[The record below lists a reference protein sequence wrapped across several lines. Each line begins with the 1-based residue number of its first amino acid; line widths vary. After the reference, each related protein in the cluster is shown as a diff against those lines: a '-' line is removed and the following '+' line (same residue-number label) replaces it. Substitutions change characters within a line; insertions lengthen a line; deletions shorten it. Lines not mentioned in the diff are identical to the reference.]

1 VNSFHSQD
9 LRSLIKKKYTSDKV
23 VIAAAGNL
31 EHSELC
37 DLVEKNFSFASAA
50 KPHPVKKIPPVSAK
64 RLEWNRS
71 IAQSHIII
79 GTRSFQ
85 YSDRRKYPFLVL
97 NTILGGG
104 MSSRLFQSIRETF
117 GLAYSVYTFTESL
130 SDTGMWGVYI
140 GTDRNKVENVIALV
154 LAEFGKII
162 KDKITAHELARIK
175 AQLKGNL
182 MLGLEGTSSRM
193 NRLAKMEIYLHD
205 FISLDSIIEEIDKV
219 QLEEVVEVA
228 NEVLDRNK
236 LLTIIFTP

>member
-1 VNSFHSQD
+1 
-9 LRSLIKKKYTSDKV
+9 
-23 VIAAAGNL
+23 
-31 EHSELC
+31 
-37 DLVEKNFSFASAA
+37 
-50 KPHPVKKIPPVSAK
+50 
-64 RLEWNRS
+64 
-71 IAQSHIII
+71 
-79 GTRSFQ
+79 
-85 YSDRRKYPFLVL
+85 
-97 NTILGGG
+97 
-104 MSSRLFQSIRETF
+104 
-117 GLAYSVYTFTESL
+117 
-130 SDTGMWGVYI
+130 MWGVYI